1 MEIKGKFAEEMEK
14 ESKRILESKKIMN
27 DLLNREIKRN
37 LDVIKYFLGS
47 LKNESLNDVTIGEIK
62 ATKKIIDELLE
73 SKWLNHAKD
82 RIWRTKGN
90 DT

>member
-14 ESKRILESKKIMN
+14 MAESKKVMN

-37 LDVIKYFLGS
+37 LENIKYFLGS

-62 ATKKIIDELLE
+62 ETKKIIDELLE

-82 RIWRTKGN
+82 RIWRTKRN

>member
-14 ESKRILESKKIMN
+14 MAESKKVMN

-37 LDVIKYFLGS
+37 LENIKYFLGS

-62 ATKKIIDELLE
+62 ETKKIIDELLE
-73 SKWLNHAKD
+73 SK
-82 RIWRTKGN
+82 
-90 DT
+90 